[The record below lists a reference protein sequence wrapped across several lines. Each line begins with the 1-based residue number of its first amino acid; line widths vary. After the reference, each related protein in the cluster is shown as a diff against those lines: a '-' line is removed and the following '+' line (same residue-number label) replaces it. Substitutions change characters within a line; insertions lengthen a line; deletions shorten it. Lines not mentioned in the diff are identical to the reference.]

1 MQNYHRQYSI
11 ILITFFLLLGLFL
24 PEVSIAQRKKHGE
37 KDTLQAANNDYFKEN
52 YMRAEDYVYKP
63 NIKTVLLYRDGFVL
77 TAPIINL
84 NTSEKLIL
92 SFDDL
97 DGDYKRMRYTFI
109 HCDAYWT
116 PSDLQP
122 NEYLNAFME
131 DDITEYKFSF
141 NTLQKYTH
149 YSLSI
154 PNERMNPG
162 LSGNYLLKVY
172 MEDEP
177 DNLIL
182 TRRFTIADPKVTITA
197 IVNKPTIVEYRNY
210 KQEVDFSIDKTGYTV
225 NDPYKNLKVIV
236 QQNGRWDNA
245 ILNLKPLYING
256 DQLDYNYEDQNVFS
270 GGNIFREFDIK
281 GMNFYSEFIAKI
293 FKEDDG
299 YHVYLKAEEKKTY
312 KVFASRKDING
323 RMFIRSDD
331 NINDADIESEYVHV
345 HFFLKYDAPVVDG
358 GIYICGALT
367 DWRFSDDAKMKYNYE
382 LKGYEANLYLK
393 QGYYNYQYIFLENG
407 SKVGDE
413 TVIEGS
419 HYETDNEYTIYVY
432 HREQGKIFDVLVG
445 FKQFN
450 TFSK

>member
-1 MQNYHRQYSI
+1 MQTLNCFRSYFIISI
-11 ILITFFLLLGLFL
+11 LLFAVVFL
-24 PEVSIAQRKKHGE
+24 PETSLAQHKKHFG
-37 KDTLQAANNDYFKEN
+37 KDSVQVGSTDYFKEN
-52 YMRAEDYVYKP
+52 YMRAEDYIYKP
-63 NIKTVLLYRDGFVL
+63 NIKTVLFYREGFAL
-77 TAPIINL
+77 TAPILNL
-84 NTSEKLIL
+84 NSTEKLIL

-97 DGDYKRMRYTFI
+97 DGDTKRMKYTFI

-122 NEYLNAFME
+122 NEYLNGFYE
-131 DDITEYKFSF
+131 DDVTDYKFSF

-149 YSLSI
+149 YSITL
-154 PNERMNPG
+154 PTERMQPT

-182 TRRFTIADPKVTITA
+182 TRRMMIADNKVNITA
-197 IVNKPTIVEYRNY
+197 TVKIPTVVEYRNY
-210 KQEVDFSIDKTGYTV
+210 RQEVDFSIDKSGYTV

-256 DQLDYNYEDQNVFS
+256 DKLDYDYEDQNVFT

-299 YHVYLKAEEKKTY
+299 YNVYLKAEEKKTY

-323 RMFIRSDD
+323 RMFIKSDD
-331 NINDADIESEYVHV
+331 NINDVDIESEYVHV
-345 HFFLKYDAPVVDG
+345 HFFLKYDAPMVDG
-358 GIYICGALT
+358 GLYICGDLT
-367 DWRFSDDAKMKYNYE
+367 DWRFSDDAKMKYNYD

-393 QGYYNYQYIFLENG
+393 QGYYNYQYVFLENG

-413 TVIEGS
+413 TLIEGS

-432 HREQGKIFDVLVG
+432 HREQGKVYDVLVG
-445 FKQFN
+445 YKQFN